1 MIVLKLGRGGPP
13 RWQETL
19 LWDFSSPRTG
29 GAPYLARFSRDV
41 GDREP
46 FCSLSIAQKNRRLS
60 AVVSHISRKTS
71 EMWGPWS
78 VARKNQK
85 AGLLSALLTQTLKPI
100 PFLLAALFVC
110 LSALAQQVTSLERG
124 LELFRQEKY
133 EAALQQFQDAR
144 RSRPADA
151 TLANFIGITETRLG
165 RIDQANADY
174 KTAIRL
180 DPRLAGPHTNL
191 GFNYLGKKQYELAET
206 QLKAALALDSADP
219 FVHYYLA
226 TLYLTTSREKDA
238 IPHIKPAEP
247 LLENDP
253 AAAVLAIAACLKFNA
268 SAEAMTVIGLLDQH
282 SHLSAEQEYQI
293 AKLLDEQQMY
303 VESAARFRRIAEM
316 QPASWQSQYN
326 LAVALIKAKQSKE
339 SLPLLASL
347 ATEHASDADVLASVA
362 SAYES
367 ANENALALDAYQR
380 AIAADPANPDRY
392 LDCTRLLI
400 DRDRYQE
407 AREIVQRGITL
418 VPDDYPL
425 TIRLGAIAMMSG
437 NRDQARDDYH
447 KAIAEHPALALG
459 YVALA
464 QTYMK
469 EGKDQEAL
477 KVLTDGRAAVPRDFA
492 LEYVFGLVSFQ
503 LSQQKQAM
511 EALKNAEEMQPA
523 VVEPHYQLGL
533 LYMQLQQWNGAQQEF
548 EHVLKLDPNN
558 APTYY
563 QLSRTYQRLG
573 KTDKAQEM
581 AKEASLL
588 TRTQREDAI
597 KAQELR
603 FSVPRQN

>member
-1 MIVLKLGRGGPP
+1 MTALVLGRV
-13 RWQETL
+13 Q
-19 LWDFSSPRTG
+19 RTG

-41 GDREP
+41 GDHEP
-46 FCSLSIAQKNRRLS
+46 FRSLSIRQKNRRLS
-60 AVVSHISRKTS
+60 AAVS
-71 EMWGPWS
+71 PWS
-78 VARKNQK
+78 GVRKNQK
-85 AGLLSALLTQTLKPI
+85 AGLHNALLTQTLKS
-100 PFLLAALFVC
+100 LLLSLAAVFVC
-110 LSALAQQVTSLERG
+110 LSASAQQITSLERG

-151 TLANFIGITETRLG
+151 TLENFIGITETRLG
-165 RIDQANADY
+165 RIDEANADY

-206 QLKAALALDSADP
+206 QLKAALALDGADP
-219 FVHYYLA
+219 FAHYYLA

-238 IPHIKPAEP
+238 IPHIKPAEA
-247 LLENDP
+247 LLENDS
-253 AAAVLAIAACLKFNA
+253 AAAVLAIAACLKFN
-268 SAEAMTVIGLLDQH
+268 SAEAMTLIGLLDQH
-282 SHLSAEQEYQI
+282 SHLSDEQEYQI
-293 AKLLDEQQMY
+293 AKLLDERQMY
-303 VESAARFRRIAEM
+303 VESAARFRRIAAM

-326 LAVALIKAKQSKE
+326 LAVALIKAKQPKE
-339 SLPLLASL
+339 ALPLLASL
-347 ATEHASDADVLASVA
+347 TSEHSSDADVLASVA

-367 ANENALALDAYQR
+367 ANENALALDGYQK

-400 DRDRYQE
+400 DLDRYRE
-407 AREIVQRGITL
+407 ASEIVQRGITL

-437 NRDQARDDYH
+437 DRDQARDDYH

-469 EGKDQEAL
+469 DGKDQEAL

-503 LSQQKQAM
+503 LGQQKQAL
-511 EALKNAEEMQPA
+511 EALKNAEEMEPA

-558 APTYY
+558 APACY
-563 QLSRTYQRLG
+563 QLSRTYQRMG

-603 FSVPRQN
+603 FGIPRQN

>member
-1 MIVLKLGRGGPP
+1 MLLKHFGRN
-13 RWQETL
+13 Q
-19 LWDFSSPRTG
+19 
-29 GAPYLARFSRDV
+29 
-41 GDREP
+41 
-46 FCSLSIAQKNRRLS
+46 SLSERTEGHTSWAKAHNDVMTFAPGINPRPTLNPTFSETRE
-60 AVVSHISRKTS
+60 AVPCVQR
-71 EMWGPWS
+71 
-78 VARKNQK
+78 
-85 AGLLSALLTQTLKPI
+85 LKPV
-100 PFLLAALFVC
+100 PFSLATLFIC
-110 LSALAQQVTSLERG
+110 LSALGQQGSSLERG

-133 EAALQQFQDAR
+133 QAALQQFQDAR
-144 RSRPADA
+144 RSRPTDA
-151 TLANFIGITETRLG
+151 TLENFIGITETRLG
-165 RIDQANADY
+165 RIDDADADY
-174 KTAIRL
+174 RTAIRL
-180 DPRLAGPHTNL
+180 NPRLAGPHTNL
-191 GFNYLGKKQYELAET
+191 GFNYLGKKDYEQAES

-219 FVHYYLA
+219 YVHYYLA

-247 LLENDP
+247 LLENDS
-253 AAAVLAIAACLKFNA
+253 AAALLAVAACLKFDA
-268 SAEAMTVIGLLDQH
+268 AVEAITLIGLLDQH

-293 AKLLDEQQMY
+293 AKLLDDRQMY
-303 VESAARFRRIAEM
+303 VESATRFRRIAEL
-316 QPASWQSQYN
+316 QPTSWQSHYN
-326 LAVALIKAKQSKE
+326 LAVALIKATQSKE
-339 SLPLLASL
+339 ALPLLASL
-347 ATEHASDADVLASVA
+347 ATEHANDADVLASVA

-367 ANENALALDAYQR
+367 ANENALALDTYQK

-400 DRDRYQE
+400 DLDRYKE
-407 AREIVQRGITL
+407 ASEIVQRGMTL

-437 NRDQARDDYH
+437 NRDQARENYH

-469 EGKDQEAL
+469 EGKNDDAL

-503 LSQQKQAM
+503 LGQQKQAM
-511 EALKNAEEMQPA
+511 EALKNAEEMEPT

-533 LYMQLQQWNGAQQEF
+533 LYMQLQQWNSAQQEF
-548 EHVLKLDPNN
+548 EHVLKIDPKN

-603 FSVPRQN
+603 FGVPRQN